1 MIFRRDPFPN
11 FPDRPA
17 DSHRCLLVA
26 HECPPTPNLCRLME
40 EKCQRGPC
48 EMHVLVSRFR
58 RSTLVTD
65 PALAPRP
72 NPRTGTGDERIT
84 IDDQAW
90 DVAEARLDSFMRALG
105 DLGQPLT
112 GEILAGNVLRKV
124 RALLRFDE
132 FDEVVVMSPRRP
144 RRWPSRDLA
153 SRVRRSSRVPV
164 TLITAS
170 DLAA

>member
-1 MIFRRDPFPN
+1 MIFRRRDPFPN
-11 FPDRPA
+11 LPARPA

-58 RSTLVTD
+58 RSVLVTD
-65 PALAPRP
+65 PALTTRA
-72 NPRTGTGDERIT
+72 GDDRIT
-84 IDDQAW
+84 LDDQAW

-105 DLGQPLT
+105 GLGQPLT
-112 GEILAGNVLRKV
+112 GEILSGNVLRKV
-124 RALLRFDE
+124 RDHLRWDD
-132 FDEVVVMSPRRP
+132 FDEVVIMAPGRR

-153 SRVRRSSRVPV
+153 DRVRRSARVPV
-164 TLITAS
+164 TLIAAD